1 MDVEVIDQ
9 GLVGSNYGCRGNR
22 PRAGRGVIMDVEVID
37 QGLVGE

>member
-1 MDVEVIDQ
+1 MDVEV
-9 GLVGSNYGCRGNR
+9 LNR